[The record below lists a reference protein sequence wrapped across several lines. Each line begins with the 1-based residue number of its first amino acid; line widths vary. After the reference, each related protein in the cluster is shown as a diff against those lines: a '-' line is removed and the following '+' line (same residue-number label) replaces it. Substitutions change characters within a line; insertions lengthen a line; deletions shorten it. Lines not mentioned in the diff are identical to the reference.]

1 MPYSSLRADLIT
13 KQIEGLKNRIEERFP
28 ERNLASVCRELLTVS
43 ETAEERAHDISKPL
57 YWVRVGLPLAT
68 IAFLLALEGLYLLF
82 ASQIDGNATLNFAD
96 FLELSDS
103 VFNLIVLFFAFLFFL
118 TNLEQRIKRRRTL
131 KELHQLRSLAH
142 VIDMHQLTKD
152 PEHTILGEGR
162 HTPSSPEDSM
172 SMFEITRYLD
182 YCSEMLSLIGK
193 IGALYVQEFDDE
205 VAVAAVNEIEDLT
218 TGLSRKIW
226 QKIMYVHSIDLSLDD
241 AHKGTIF
248 NINATEL
255 QLLQK
260 NVMVQSNDGVEPSE
274 NDQAQSNAP
283 TSNGSTAEVAEA
295 EAGD

>member
-1 MPYSSLRADLIT
+1 MPYSSLQADLIT

-28 ERNLASVCRELLTVS
+28 ERNLVSVCQELLLVS
-43 ETAEERAHDISKPL
+43 ETAQQRAHDISKPL
-57 YWVRVGLPLAT
+57 YWVRVGLPVAT

-131 KELHQLRSLAH
+131 KELHELRSLAH

-162 HTPSSPEDSM
+162 HTPSSPETTM
-172 SMFEITRYLD
+172 TMFEITRYLD

-226 QKIMYVHSIDLSLDD
+226 QKIMYVHSIDLSLDEE
-241 AHKGTIF
+241 HKGTIF
-248 NINATEL
+248 NINTAEL

-260 NVMVQSNDGVEPSE
+260 NITVQTAENAEPDQQDQPQSNGVHSKP
-274 NDQAQSNAP
+274 A
-283 TSNGSTAEVAEA
+283 GSIQA
-295 EAGD
+295 EAGE

>member
-13 KQIEGLKNRIEERFP
+13 KQIDGLKNRIEERFP
-28 ERNLASVCRELLTVS
+28 ERNLASVCRELLIVS

-226 QKIMYVHSIDLSLDD
+226 QKIMYVHSIDLSLDE

-248 NINATEL
+248 NINAAEL

-260 NVMVQSNDGVEPSE
+260 NVMVQSTDDAEKDIS
-274 NDQAQSNAP
+274 DQVQP
-283 TSNGSTAEVAEA
+283 NGSAVESTKA

>member
-28 ERNLASVCRELLTVS
+28 DRNLASVCRELLQVS
-43 ETAEERAHDISKPL
+43 ETAQERANDISKPL

-68 IAFLLALEGLYLLF
+68 ITFLLALEGLYLLF

-162 HTPSSPEDSM
+162 HTPSTPEDSM

-226 QKIMYVHSIDLSLDD
+226 QKIMYVHSIDLSLDEE
-241 AHKGTIF
+241 HKGTIF
-248 NINATEL
+248 NINAAEL

-260 NVMVQSNDGVEPSE
+260 NNITVNSQDSVEDNL
-274 NDQAQSNAP
+274 NDQSQHNGTTVNSN
-283 TSNGSTAEVAEA
+283 TVEVES
-295 EAGD
+295 GD